1 MTDKE
6 RIDMITEDL
15 LKVFDKLD
23 QLEQLII
30 NLNYRIRKLEKKS

>member
-23 QLEQLII
+23 GLEQKLI
-30 NLNYRIRKLEKKS
+30 NLNFRIRKLEKKS

>member
-23 QLEQLII
+23 HLEQLII

>member
-1 MTDKE
+1 MTEKE

-23 QLEQLII
+23 GLEQKLI
-30 NLNYRIRKLEKKS
+30 NLNFRIRKLEKKS

>member
-6 RIDMITEDL
+6 RIEMIMKDL
-15 LKVFDKLD
+15 STVFDKLD
-23 QLEQLII
+23 HLEQLII